1 MDEIPKGVGE
11 GSQKAAGISVWY
23 SALSRVFPGARFYWE
38 MVEALQWDSVMEG
51 IKEINRLQWKHPW
64 YSLQR
69 WKSVIVLNGSEPEHT
84 CTARFSWVLS
94 KAPNLMTGSKTGLS
108 HKREVGSAVCKKP
121 TEPSYWENGKQANYC
136 QGLGKLRIFYFLY
149 PWFPATCIPSIH
161 LVNVVFSFDVYA
173 LFFNALTQCFQMEM
187 RVAFLKNL
195 GKDFFSQLPGGRQA
209 SQACFKW

>member
-1 MDEIPKGVGE
+1 M
-11 GSQKAAGISVWY
+11 
-23 SALSRVFPGARFYWE
+23 
-38 MVEALQWDSVMEG
+38 
-51 IKEINRLQWKHPW
+51 
-64 YSLQR
+64 
-69 WKSVIVLNGSEPEHT
+69 IVLNGSEPEHT
-84 CTARFSWVLS
+84 CTARFFWVLS
-94 KAPNLMTGSKTGLS
+94 KAPNLMTGSKNGLS

-149 PWFPATCIPSIH
+149 PCFPATCIPSIH

-195 GKDFFSQLPGGRQA
+195 GKIFFPNFLGENKPVKPALNGNFVKPGTPLCFITSGSKVPATQL
-209 SQACFKW
+209 

>member
-1 MDEIPKGVGE
+1 M
-11 GSQKAAGISVWY
+11 
-23 SALSRVFPGARFYWE
+23 
-38 MVEALQWDSVMEG
+38 
-51 IKEINRLQWKHPW
+51 
-64 YSLQR
+64 
-69 WKSVIVLNGSEPEHT
+69 IVLNGSEPEHT
-84 CTARFSWVLS
+84 CTARFSWILS
-94 KAPNLMTGSKTGLS
+94 KAPNLMTGSKNGLS

-149 PWFPATCIPSIH
+149 PCFPATCIPSIH